1 MPESIQRDS
10 WEPAGQSGQ
19 LLIYLFR
26 CSVSLQV
33 KVPVLVETVEIFTIG
48 KKEGK
53 KNAQK
58 SNSKYQCEGSVLGLF
73 FFCFF
78 LFAWCSNVDVQNI
91 DMGSVLWMS
100 TMWIFLVPDMKVFS
114 EFFLHNFIYKILFM
128 KTISPDFWSIKSHLL
143 FECPSAIFLGLIE
156 SIAIKGQWKGC
167 SWPPSQF
174 VVGKSPR
181 DIGIQIPVGG
191 CGRIRGLHKP

>member
-114 EFFLHNFIYKILFM
+114 EFFFTQFHLQNFIYENNQSRFLKHKIAFTFWVSLCNFPWLDRKHSHQRPVERLFLA
-128 KTISPDFWSIKSHLL
+128 SFP
-143 FECPSAIFLGLIE
+143 A
-156 SIAIKGQWKGC
+156 C
-167 SWPPSQF
+167 S
-174 VVGKSPR
+174 R
-181 DIGIQIPVGG
+181 
-191 CGRIRGLHKP
+191 